1 MECKE
6 GEKMNIFGVIS
17 KYDNSGRLQAE
28 SSVVRLT
35 KDDFLNIHE

>member
-17 KYDNSGRLQAE
+17 KYDNSGRLQDGLD
-28 SSVVRLT
+28 VL
-35 KDDFLNIHE
+35 I